1 MGVVDEDQPRLLV
14 VDADGHL
21 LLDGLAI
28 GFVTVVVGGGEK
40 LGAEGGLAHPCSPQ
54 HQHPGRKNC
63 ECDSAMQ
70 LCTLLPEN
78 FPLSLQTRA

>member
-40 LGAEGGLAHPCSPQ
+40 LGAEGGPPLQPPA
-54 HQHPGRKNC
+54 
-63 ECDSAMQ
+63 SAPW
-70 LCTLLPEN
+70 PEE
-78 FPLSLQTRA
+78 LRM

>member
-63 ECDSAMQ
+63 DSGVQ

-78 FPLSLQTRA
+78 LPFWPQTRA